1 MNDWDKDN
9 LNFLMKISP
18 ELLKDFLQVM
28 DADDVAY
35 AMELLRTAKAEI
47 LIESMEYD
55 ESYNQYD
62 EEFPEASAVLNKF
75 TLKG

>member
-9 LNFLMKISP
+9 LNFLMHISP
-18 ELLKDFLQVM
+18 ELLKDFLQIM

-47 LIESMEYD
+47 LVEAIEYD
-55 ESYNQYD
+55 EIFNQHD

>member
-9 LNFLMKISP
+9 LNFLMTISP

-47 LIESMEYD
+47 LVESMEYE
-55 ESYNQYD
+55 ESYNQHD
-62 EEFPEASAVLNKF
+62 EEFLEASAVLNKF

>member
-9 LNFLMKISP
+9 LNFLMTISP

-28 DADDVAY
+28 NGDDVAY

-47 LIESMEYD
+47 LVESMEYE
-55 ESYNQYD
+55 ESYNQHD
-62 EEFPEASAVLNKF
+62 EEFSEASAVLNKF

>member
-1 MNDWDKDN
+1 MN
-9 LNFLMKISP
+9 
-18 ELLKDFLQVM
+18 
-28 DADDVAY
+28 ADDVAY

-47 LIESMEYD
+47 LVEAIEYD
-55 ESYNQYD
+55 EIFDQYD